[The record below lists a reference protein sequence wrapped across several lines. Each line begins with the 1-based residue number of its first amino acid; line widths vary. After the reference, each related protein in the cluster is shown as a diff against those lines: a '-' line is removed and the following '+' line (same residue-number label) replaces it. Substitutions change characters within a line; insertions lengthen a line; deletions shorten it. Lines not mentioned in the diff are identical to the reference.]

1 MTEPKPFLNRKFISG
16 LLIVLMTASVAAS
29 VWWYP
34 TRSGSSDCLHP
45 PPTATEAGVQD
56 PSWTQAKE
64 ANQQGTYQEA
74 INLLE
79 AHLAGHPDHT
89 EAWFLLGLSC
99 LETGEEERTIQIMDE
114 VRINDPLYYADATW
128 YMGLACL
135 KQDDTDRARLLMD
148 ELANGPDSLFQ
159 AKANLVIQRFL

>member
-16 LLIVLMTASVAAS
+16 LLIVLMIAGAAAS
-29 VWWYP
+29 VWWYT
-34 TRSGSSDCLHP
+34 TRSASSDLFHAL
-45 PPTATEAGVQD
+45 PTATEAEVQD
-56 PSWTQAKE
+56 PAWTQAKE
-64 ANQQGTYQEA
+64 AYQQGTYPEA

-114 VRINDPLYYADATW
+114 VRLNDPLYYADATW

-135 KQDDTDRARLLMD
+135 KQDDTNRARLLMG
-148 ELANGPDSLFQ
+148 ELDNGPDSLFQ